1 MNKFKEKY
9 YLNNSTDGT
18 QIWQKI
24 MRVMYKRLIFG
35 KEFYK
40 GDIGGFQMGGKIIRF
55 IVQKDQS
62 AYNME
67 DK

>member
-40 GDIGGFQMGGKIIRF
+40 GDIGGF
-55 IVQKDQS
+55 
-62 AYNME
+62 
-67 DK
+67 